1 MGRTVGGLQDRRAPV
16 ARRRRPSGRRAS
28 IARFGLVLAVVAA
41 LPLGGTA
48 ARAAGPGAFEHA
60 GVMTEPRI
68 GHTGT
73 LLADGRV
80 LLAGGAPAPDAA
92 ARYLSTTETW
102 DPATA
107 TFTTSGGLTEGR
119 GGHTATLLEDGRVL
133 LVGGGTG
140 VLGDGRVTASAEAW
154 DPASGSTSATGT
166 LAEART
172 LHTATRLDDGRVLIV
187 GGFADGGTMRSTAE
201 LWDPATASFT
211 PAGSLGTGRYGH
223 TATLLPDGRVL
234 IAGGVAGGD
243 GAFRLLATTETWDP
257 ATGTFSP
264 GREMLEAHAN
274 HTAVGLSDGTVLVV
288 GGLRTQTEP
297 AAAERTDLFSG
308 AWTATGAP
316 LRPRVL
322 HTASL
327 LPDGR
332 VLLIGGTDGSS
343 PLILSELWD
352 PATDAFAEAASLP
365 APRAFHAATTLAD
378 SRVLV
383 TGSIRESDVWA
394 P

>member
-1 MGRTVGGLQDRRAPV
+1 MGETVGGLRDRGVSV
-16 ARRRRPSGRRAS
+16 ARRRRPGGRRVT
-28 IARFGLVLAVVAA
+28 IARLGLTLAVVAA
-41 LPLGGTA
+41 LPLGAIA
-48 ARAAGPGAFEHA
+48 ARAAGPGSIAHA

-73 LLADGRV
+73 LLGDGRV
-80 LLAGGAPAPDAA
+80 LITGGASAPDAA
-92 ARYLSTTETW
+92 ARYLATTETW

-107 TFTTSGGLTEGR
+107 TFTASGGLTEGR

-133 LVGGGTG
+133 LVGGGSG
-140 VLGDGRVTASAEAW
+140 VLGDGRVTASAEIW
-154 DPASGSTSATGT
+154 DPASGSATAAGA
-166 LAEART
+166 LAQART
-172 LHTATRLDDGRVLIV
+172 LHTATRLDDGRVLVV
-187 GGFADGGTMRSTAE
+187 GGFADGGTIRSSAE
-201 LWDPATASFT
+201 VWDPATASFAST
-211 PAGSLGTGRYGH
+211 GSLATGRYGH

-243 GAFRLLATTETWDP
+243 GSFALVATTELWDP
-257 ATGTFSP
+257 ATGAFSP

-274 HTAVGLSDGTVLVV
+274 HAAVGLADGTVLVV

-297 AAAERTDLFSG
+297 AGAERTDLFTG

-316 LRPRVL
+316 LQARVL

-332 VLLIGGTDGSS
+332 VLVVGGTDGSS
-343 PLILSELWD
+343 SLTVNELWD
-352 PATDAFAEAASLP
+352 PAADAFSEAASLP
-365 APRAFHAATTLAD
+365 APRTFHAATTLAD
-378 SRVLV
+378 GRVLV